1 MRTLTD
7 CCAEPLIF
15 STLFSQNVV
24 MVLLAACV
32 GLRRSEI
39 FGLRWSDFN
48 WLLREV
54 FIQRSHVEGYED
66 ETKTES
72 SNAKLPLHPAIIEAL
87 LAWRQQSPFNGSTR
101 TTTTCLQASLGWKE
115 TAEQQQRPAGL
126 SPTRVDQGGIKAA
139 GLARAAALVS
149 HVAGR
154 EGNWSGSAEGTDAAL
169 DYCDVAG
176 RLWSWSSRS
185 ETGGEC
191 HGRKRSFAMNSLNG
205 LLTDC
210 VEA

>member
-1 MRTLTD
+1 M
-7 CCAEPLIF
+7 
-15 STLFSQNVV
+15 NV
-24 MVLLAACV
+24 
-32 GLRRSEI
+32 
-39 FGLRWSDFN
+39 DF
-48 WLLREV
+48 RKVIIPGE
-54 FIQRSHVEGYED
+54 
-66 ETKTES
+66 
-72 SNAKLPLHPAIIEAL
+72 IEAL
-87 LAWRQQSPFNGSTR
+87 
-101 TTTTCLQASLGWKE
+101 WKLNHIAFE
-115 TAEQQQRPAGL
+115 SFPADLFDAEEWAEYEAYRMDYVFA

-139 GLARAAALVS
+139 GLARAAPLVS

>member
-1 MRTLTD
+1 
-7 CCAEPLIF
+7 
-15 STLFSQNVV
+15 

-72 SNAKLPLHPAIIEAL
+72 SNAKLPLHPAGVGNRRFMPIV
-87 LAWRQQSPFNGSTR
+87 
-101 TTTTCLQASLGWKE
+101 TTCLPVDSGREE
-115 TAEQQQRPAGL
+115 TAEQQQRAAGL
-126 SPTRVDQGGIKAA
+126 SSTRVDQGGIKAA
-139 GLARAAALVS
+139 GLARAAPLES

-154 EGNWSGSAEGTDAAL
+154 EGNWSGSAEGTEAAL
-169 DYCDVAG
+169 DYCDVA
-176 RLWSWSSRS
+176 RWLWSGSS
-185 ETGGEC
+185 
-191 HGRKRSFAMNSLNG
+191 
-205 LLTDC
+205 
-210 VEA
+210 